1 MSFGMKALDYLD
13 FNSPYTPRNQVKVQY
28 AATIAA
34 RLAACRSK
42 EETRETM
49 TRDIPGFFALLYIAN
64 IVEKSVGFLLDKI
77 SSASKQGMS
86 LIKGPEAAKSFI
98 QMLNPFGS
106 HKVRSFEDIEAVKN
120 IIKPEN
126 FKELMRNKAIVF
138 IVGLASSI
146 ALLGLFIP
154 WLNVQIT
161 RKEVL
166 EKQKKSHPKVNMTPD
181 PGFKPNGANLSRL
194 L

>member
-1 MSFGMKALDYLD
+1 MY
-13 FNSPYTPRNQVKVQY
+13 
-28 AATIAA
+28 
-34 RLAACRSK
+34 
-42 EETRETM
+42 ET
-49 TRDIPGFFALLYIAN
+49 
-64 IVEKSVGFLLDKI
+64 
-77 SSASKQGMS
+77 
-86 LIKGPEAAKSFI
+86 AKKFV

-126 FKELMRNKAIVF
+126 FKELMRNKSITF

-166 EKQKKSHPKVNMTPD
+166 AKQQKTHPKVNMTPD
-181 PGFKPNGANLSRL
+181 PNFKPNGANLNHLS
-194 L
+194 